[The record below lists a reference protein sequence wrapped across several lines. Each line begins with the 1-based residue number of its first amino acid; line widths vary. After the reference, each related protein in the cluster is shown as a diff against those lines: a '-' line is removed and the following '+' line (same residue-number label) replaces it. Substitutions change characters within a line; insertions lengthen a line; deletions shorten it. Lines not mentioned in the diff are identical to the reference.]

1 MGDFLYLSVM
11 KDLSNTLISFI
22 YDYLSHRDDITVQ
35 IQTNGKKPYF
45 YRIHILVHMNEHDGL
60 LKTINKGIDKLTLH
74 QQINKYFNL
83 TPNDCRITQQ
93 NVYPITSLWV

>member
-1 MGDFLYLSVM
+1 MA
-11 KDLSNTLISFI
+11 KDLSHTLISFI

-45 YRIHILVHMNEHDGL
+45 YRIDILVHMNENDGL
-60 LKTINKGIDKLTLH
+60 LKTINKGIDKLTLY
-74 QQINKYFNL
+74 QQIGKYFNL

-93 NVYPITSLWV
+93 NVYPVTSLWV

>member
-1 MGDFLYLSVM
+1 MA
-11 KDLSNTLISFI
+11 KDLSHTLISFI

-45 YRIHILVHMNEHDGL
+45 YRIDILVHMNENDGL
-60 LKTINKGIDKLTLH
+60 LKTINKGIDKLTLY
-74 QQINKYFNL
+74 QQIVKYFNL
-83 TPNDCRITQQ
+83 TPNDCRIKQQ

>member
-1 MGDFLYLSVM
+1 MA
-11 KDLSNTLISFI
+11 KDLSHTLISFI

-45 YRIHILVHMNEHDGL
+45 YRIDILVHMNENDGL
-60 LKTINKGIDKLTLH
+60 LMTINKGIDKLTLY
-74 QQINKYFNL
+74 QQIGKYFNL

>member
-1 MGDFLYLSVM
+1 MA
-11 KDLSNTLISFI
+11 KDLSNALISFV

-45 YRIHILVHMNEHDGL
+45 YRIDILVHMNENDGL
-60 LKTINKGIDKLTLH
+60 LKTINKGIDKLTLY
-74 QQINKYFNL
+74 QQIGKYFNL

>member
-1 MGDFLYLSVM
+1 MA
-11 KDLSNTLISFI
+11 KDLSHTLISFI

-35 IQTNGKKPYF
+35 MQTNGKKPYF
-45 YRIHILVHMNEHDGL
+45 YRIDILVHMNENDGL
-60 LKTINKGIDKLTLH
+60 LKTINKGIDKLTLY
-74 QQINKYFNL
+74 QQIGKYFNL

>member
-1 MGDFLYLSVM
+1 MA
-11 KDLSNTLISFI
+11 KDLSHTLISFI

-45 YRIHILVHMNEHDGL
+45 YSIDILVHMNENDGL
-60 LKTINKGIDKLTLH
+60 LKTINKGIDKLTLY
-74 QQINKYFNL
+74 QQIGKYFNL